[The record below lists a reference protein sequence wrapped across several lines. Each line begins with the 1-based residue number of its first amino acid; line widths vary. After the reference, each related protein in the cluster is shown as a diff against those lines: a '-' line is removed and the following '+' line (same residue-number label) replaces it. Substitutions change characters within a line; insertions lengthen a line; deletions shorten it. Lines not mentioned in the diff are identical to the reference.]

1 MNVNDYRSSTS
12 KKVEKRL
19 VLKKSVRK
27 FINRCLIVIIL
38 FLGCLIMVKSNTSFK
53 SKIID
58 YVYSD
63 SFKLQS

>member
-1 MNVNDYRSSTS
+1 MNINDYRSSTS

-38 FLGCLIMVKSNTSFK
+38 F
-53 SKIID
+53 
-58 YVYSD
+58 
-63 SFKLQS
+63 

>member
-63 SFKLQS
+63 SF